1 MLLSKLNSLCY
12 GHICF
17 RARRSVPIKYDIYTL
32 DYFIELVEKI
42 ERHTIT
48 SGDSINKV
56 VNYVRLLGYNTDLW
70 NIVCGKADPLP
81 DPILNS
87 EERRVLKNMV
97 VNSYSDQSS
106 RREGVVLT
114 SDRETISMGRVL
126 LGICAGLNRDKSLS
140 LRAWTSGAPL
150 PVDNLFTA
158 TIAYSLGRSAL
169 YKANGDTLDLF
180 GPSGSWSPKT
190 ECPALYSLTNTAS
203 KATDAELLGDVDGFL
218 LGHGIPQWKKKS
230 VRLGQLLRMYYES
243 GIWKLELT
251 VLRAE
256 WVYMQNLLAVTS
268 YLLLTAKRNHL
279 RELI

>member
-97 VNSYSDQSS
+97 VNSYSEQSS
-106 RREGVVLT
+106 R
-114 SDRETISMGRVL
+114 
-126 LGICAGLNRDKSLS
+126 
-140 LRAWTSGAPL
+140 
-150 PVDNLFTA
+150 
-158 TIAYSLGRSAL
+158 
-169 YKANGDTLDLF
+169 
-180 GPSGSWSPKT
+180 
-190 ECPALYSLTNTAS
+190 
-203 KATDAELLGDVDGFL
+203 
-218 LGHGIPQWKKKS
+218 
-230 VRLGQLLRMYYES
+230 
-243 GIWKLELT
+243 
-251 VLRAE
+251 
-256 WVYMQNLLAVTS
+256 
-268 YLLLTAKRNHL
+268 
-279 RELI
+279 